1 MSDGELQAAVKLA
14 EAARLISSEPAALQ
28 LRLYQTMVEVS
39 TRPNATIVLP
49 VPIELLAGQGE
60 TNRGSPRA
68 SSRRGSRGPP
78 SPSWR
83 RVKGH
88 GPSAQS
94 RIAGKH
100 RHARPDRQVDRPQV
114 AALAGQM
121 LRCGRFWFF
130 TSPLS
135 NWSRRKL
142 AYSHGRDAIFSLAP
156 VFRTVVRFRWLVV
169 ALYALLLGP
178 AVYLAIQV
186 PQDNAPDRLILESDD
201 DYRAT
206 RAFEQVFGSAGVRHP
221 VGRADDPFSP
231 EVLRRL
237 LDLEA
242 SEASSIASR
251 RTRRWEFSGA
261 PRPALS
267 PRRRPPPLSKFALG
281 SDIFRRQGLVGDH
294 HLSIPVVL
302 ANQGAN
308 DRRLLLDKV
317 DAVLAPLERIPPA
330 PAAAQV
336 GQSYVHA
343 YLDRDT
349 RETGMRYFP
358 LFFLFV
364 IGLNVALYRS
374 WRALLA
380 FIITLGVSAA
390 MTVGFVGLTGG
401 VFTIVS
407 QVVPM
412 TILITCTATLVYLH
426 SRFVDQPGAT
436 SMTTDLR
443 AVQQVPRLHRLD
455 LRCCG
460 RLCRPRGL
468 EDSPGSRDG
477 PVGRR
482 RPVSDLADG
491 VHALPA
497 LQKSSRHRR
506 SASVRLALAGISSSF
521 ISCRASPIAIAGC
534 WCWVR

>member
-1 MSDGELQAAVKLA
+1 MA
-14 EAARLISSEPAALQ
+14 E
-28 LRLYQTMVEVS
+28 T
-39 TRPNATIVLP
+39 
-49 VPIELLAGQGE
+49 
-60 TNRGSPRA
+60 
-68 SSRRGSRGPP
+68 
-78 SPSWR
+78 
-83 RVKGH
+83 
-88 GPSAQS
+88 QS
-94 RIAGKH
+94 
-100 RHARPDRQVDRPQV
+100 
-114 AALAGQM
+114 
-121 LRCGRFWFF
+121 
-130 TSPLS
+130 SPL
-135 NWSRRKL
+135 
-142 AYSHGRDAIFSLAP
+142 AT

-169 ALYALLLGP
+169 ALYALLMGP

-206 RAFEQVFGSAGVRHP
+206 RAFEQVFGSAEYVILWAE
-221 VGRADDPFSP
+221 ADDPFSP

-242 SEASSIASR
+242 SLSKLDRISTNSALGIFR
-251 RTRRWEFSGA
+251 RAKAGFEPTPETAAAFK
-261 PRPALS
+261 
-267 PRRRPPPLSKFALG
+267 KFALG
-281 SDIFRRQGLVGDH
+281 SDIFRRQGLVGEH

-317 DAVLAPLERIPPA
+317 DAVLAPLEKNPA
-330 PAAAQV
+330 PLLRLRKV

-426 SRFVDQPGAT
+426 SRFVDQPEGT
-436 SMTTDLR
+436 SVDDHQIFALCNKFLACTASIFAA
-443 AVQQVPRLHRLD
+443 AVGFAALAV
-455 LRCCG
+455 
-460 RLCRPRGL
+460 
-468 EDSPGSRDG
+468 SKI
-477 PVGRR
+477 
-482 RPVSDLADG
+482 RPVREMGLWVAVG
-491 VHALPA
+491 LFLTWLTVFTLFPA
-497 LQKSSRHRR
+497 LQKILKTPTQRERPIGAGWYLRLVHFLPRFTYRYRWLLVLGSLTM
-506 SASVRLALAGISSSF
+506 SAAGAVALFGLQPAGIKPMYLQTNPVEYIPHDSALYKDTKELGKQLGGLSVTTLWLRPTPEAQAAKRTLGAVSKAELLRALDDLHSTIDKMSGVGSVTSLVTILRTLRYVAGKSDQLPTDSEALEK
-521 ISCRASPIAIAGC
+521 ISDD
-534 WCWVR
+534 